1 MSKFKV
7 HPFWYAVVE
16 FNTDHKPVA
25 FLRLTKNEFIRYS
38 LKFDFSKGSFSVID
52 KFKYDF

>member
-1 MSKFKV
+1 MSKLKV